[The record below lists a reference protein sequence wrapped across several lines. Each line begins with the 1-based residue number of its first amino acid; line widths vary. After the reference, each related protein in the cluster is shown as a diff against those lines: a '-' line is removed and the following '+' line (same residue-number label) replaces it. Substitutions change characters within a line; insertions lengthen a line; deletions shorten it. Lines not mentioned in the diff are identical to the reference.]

1 MRLPLTL
8 VFCVC
13 AAAAASAQ
21 DLPTRWDELAASDW
35 RKALE
40 RSNHTAILPIG
51 VLEKHGPHA
60 PIGSDLIHAREWA
73 ARVAK
78 MEYAVV
84 FPDYFYGQIY
94 EARHQP
100 GTFALPSQLI
110 WDLLD
115 ATCEEIARNG
125 FKKILIVNAHG
136 GNPNFLRFFVQSQL
150 ERVRDYVVYLY
161 DPGPLDQATADHVS
175 TLRKSDP
182 ASDSHAGERET
193 STLMYLRPD
202 LVHLDRASSESGA
215 NEQRLSIPE
224 VYTAIWWYASYPNHY
239 AGDGSGRQPRA
250 GTGADRTAVGLD
262 CQGTEGGEERH
273 RGAGAATAV
282 LRSRREIA
290 LGLYSSRSTSTG
302 LVREASR
309 AGKSAAMALS
319 ASIAMPATPNVTPSR
334 GETP

>member
-1 MRLPLTL
+1 MRSLLIVL
-8 VFCVC
+8 FMC
-13 AAAAASAQ
+13 AAATASGQ
-21 DLPTRWDELAASDW
+21 DLPTRWDELTASDW
-35 RKALE
+35 QKALE
-40 RSNHTAILPIG
+40 KSNHTAILPIG

-100 GTFALPSQLI
+100 GTFALPSPLI

-115 ATCEEIARNG
+115 STCEEIARNG

-150 ERVRDYVVYLY
+150 ERSRDYVVYLY
-161 DPGPLDQATADHVS
+161 DPAPPDAATAEQIAK
-175 TLRKSDP
+175 LRKSDP
-182 ASDSHAGERET
+182 ATDSHAGERET
-193 STLMYLRPD
+193 STLLYLRPD
-202 LVHLDRASSESGA
+202 LVHLDRARDESGA

-239 AGDGSGRQPRA
+239 AGDAS
-250 GTGADRTAVGLD
+250 V
-262 CQGTEGGEERH
+262 
-273 RGAGAATAV
+273 
-282 LRSRREIA
+282 
-290 LGLYSSRSTSTG
+290 
-302 LVREASR
+302 ASR
-309 AGKSAAMALS
+309 ELGQILTEQRL
-319 ASIAMPATPNVTPSR
+319 ASIAKALKAVKNDTAAPALQQQFFERVVK
-334 GETP
+334 